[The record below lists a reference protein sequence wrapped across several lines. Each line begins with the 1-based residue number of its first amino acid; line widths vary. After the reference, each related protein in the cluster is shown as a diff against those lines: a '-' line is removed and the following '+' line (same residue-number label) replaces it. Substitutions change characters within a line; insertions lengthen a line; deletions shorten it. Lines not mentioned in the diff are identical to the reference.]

1 MERKNKHK
9 QIGWQGPSD
18 HDNRMCIMVP
28 VKVQNDIEEVKFLL
42 MTELAISSPVTFVI
56 KHQEAFRLQFLN
68 VISLFSKKLC
78 WLSTIYTIDV

>member
-1 MERKNKHK
+1 
-9 QIGWQGPSD
+9 
-18 HDNRMCIMVP
+18 MVP

-42 MTELAISSPVTFVI
+42 MTELAISSPVTFVL